1 MIFTKKPEKQ
11 AEENKRPNQEL
22 SDLRTLVEKAGLS
35 DSLASVAIRELERME
50 NMDISTPEYSIG
62 FNYIEYLLSLPWH
75 TFTDDNLDLK
85 NAEKIMESKHYGL
98 NAIKE
103 RVLEYLSVRTLF
115 SIQKFHILVVDDEE
129 IARNNLEYILRKE
142 GYAISTAANG
152 LEAVNILKEHHID
165 LILTDLKMEKM
176 DGIQL
181 LESAKKISP
190 HTELVMITGFATV
203 SSAVNALKKGAF
215 HYLPKPINLDELRQT
230 VRQIIDKKKHIQMTR
245 SPVLCFAGPPGT
257 GKTSVGRS
265 IAEALGRK
273 FVRISL
279 AGLRDEADLRGHR
292 RTYVGAMPGRIINE
306 IKRAGTCNP
315 VFMLDEIDKIG
326 QDFHGDPASVLL
338 EILDPEQNSNF
349 TDHYLDAPFDLSG
362 VMFISTANMVEKL
375 PAPLLDR
382 LEVIRFSGY
391 TEKEKRN
398 IAKLHL
404 IPKQIKEH
412 GLVGFN
418 IELLDN
424 AISKI
429 VNDYTQEAGLRNF
442 EREIATIFRKMA
454 RLFLQNGNG
463 PNNADSITVDDILI
477 EKLLGPRKFT
487 HEIAERENKAGITTG
502 LVWTEFGGEIIFIE
516 ASLMKGNRQLIL
528 TGSMGNVLQESAQ
541 TALSFVRSNAEQ
553 FGIDPDFFNERDIHI
568 HIPSGAIPKDGPSA
582 GITIAVALISLLTGK
597 PARNDIAMTGEITLS
612 GRILGIS
619 GIREKILAAQRSGI
633 KTVVFPKRN
642 ETDVTNLE
650 PEAKEGIEIVLAEE
664 IPFIVK
670 LVIQ

>member
-1 MIFTKKPEKQ
+1 
-11 AEENKRPNQEL
+11 
-22 SDLRTLVEKAGLS
+22 
-35 DSLASVAIRELERME
+35 
-50 NMDISTPEYSIG
+50 
-62 FNYIEYLLSLPWH
+62 
-75 TFTDDNLDLK
+75 
-85 NAEKIMESKHYGL
+85 
-98 NAIKE
+98 
-103 RVLEYLSVRTLF
+103 
-115 SIQKFHILVVDDEE
+115 
-129 IARNNLEYILRKE
+129 
-142 GYAISTAANG
+142 
-152 LEAVNILKEHHID
+152 
-165 LILTDLKMEKM
+165 
-176 DGIQL
+176 
-181 LESAKKISP
+181 
-190 HTELVMITGFATV
+190 
-203 SSAVNALKKGAF
+203 
-215 HYLPKPINLDELRQT
+215 
-230 VRQIIDKKKHIQMTR
+230 
-245 SPVLCFAGPPGT
+245 
-257 GKTSVGRS
+257 
-265 IAEALGRK
+265 
-273 FVRISL
+273 
-279 AGLRDEADLRGHR
+279 
-292 RTYVGAMPGRIINE
+292 
-306 IKRAGTCNP
+306 
-315 VFMLDEIDKIG
+315 
-326 QDFHGDPASVLL
+326 
-338 EILDPEQNSNF
+338 
-349 TDHYLDAPFDLSG
+349 
-362 VMFISTANMVEKL
+362 
-375 PAPLLDR
+375 LDR

-412 GLVGFN
+412 GLAGFN
-418 IELLDN
+418 IEFLDN

-463 PNNADSITVDDILI
+463 PDNANSITVDDILI

-487 HEIAERENKAGITTG
+487 HEIAERENKAGVTTG

-582 GITIAVALISLLTGK
+582 GITIAVALVSLLTGK

-612 GRILGIS
+612 GKILGVS

-642 ETDVTNLE
+642 ETDVVNLE
-650 PEAKEGIEIVLAEE
+650 PEAKEGIDIVLAEE
-664 IPFIVK
+664 IPSITK